1 MDEAEDPAPEPVS
14 PEPAPAPP
22 AAAPVSEDSRLTP
35 LEVQFLQCLFD
46 HTSCEALC
54 RNHGQMPSVVAE
66 QINEKLFDQFAD
78 TVILFDGDTPELIED
93 YADDLKGMIAP

>member
-1 MDEAEDPAPEPVS
+1 MDEAEEPAPEPVS

-22 AAAPVSEDSRLTP
+22 ASAPVSEDSLLTP

-46 HTSCEALC
+46 HTSCEVLC
-54 RNHGQMPSVVAE
+54 RKHGQMPSVVAE

>member
-1 MDEAEDPAPEPVS
+1 
-14 PEPAPAPP
+14 
-22 AAAPVSEDSRLTP
+22 
-35 LEVQFLQCLFD
+35 
-46 HTSCEALC
+46 
-54 RNHGQMPSVVAE
+54 MPSVVAE